1 MQDLLEDARERFKTA
16 IADHVTSDC
25 GSVAAGPWIIS
36 SLLQKS
42 IRRGETAIA
51 QRAALTFLNLKG
63 SAIWRRLTVI
73 AFEDVGVGSIDA
85 VTAGVAASSDAAF
98 RKACGG
104 NERVAIYLASVMA
117 KVAKDRSA
125 DFICGAKD
133 HPNLA
138 SSADA
143 LAKASLEEKLASVRD
158 HELALPKR
166 AIAALL
172 ALVPNGDGAWARGD
186 ADRLLGIY
194 RELNVPEDLLAAIEL
209 GAARTREPITFMLPL
224 LWLAVRDSKES
235 RVLDC
240 PVPPLVKA
248 GDVPLYSLD
257 EHTRLGRE
265 AIWRFAS
272 ENDAVRACL
281 ERFVPAAQRR
291 RAAHVAA
298 FYVDAAPVARRLIWD
313 QSDDLEAF
321 GRERDLMR
329 FGVAKEGIAPLIAV
343 MRANLD
349 HLNALR
355 ADVFTKS
362 HPARTSLPAT
372 PRFAR

>member
-25 GSVAAGPWIIS
+25 GSVAADPWIIS

-133 HPNLA
+133 H
-138 SSADA
+138 
-143 LAKASLEEKLASVRD
+143 R
-158 HELALPKR
+158 
-166 AIAALL
+166 
-172 ALVPNGDGAWARGD
+172 
-186 ADRLLGIY
+186 
-194 RELNVPEDLLAAIEL
+194 
-209 GAARTREPITFMLPL
+209 
-224 LWLAVRDSKES
+224 
-235 RVLDC
+235 
-240 PVPPLVKA
+240 
-248 GDVPLYSLD
+248 
-257 EHTRLGRE
+257 
-265 AIWRFAS
+265 
-272 ENDAVRACL
+272 
-281 ERFVPAAQRR
+281 
-291 RAAHVAA
+291 
-298 FYVDAAPVARRLIWD
+298 
-313 QSDDLEAF
+313 
-321 GRERDLMR
+321 
-329 FGVAKEGIAPLIAV
+329 
-343 MRANLD
+343 
-349 HLNALR
+349 
-355 ADVFTKS
+355 
-362 HPARTSLPAT
+362 
-372 PRFAR
+372 RFARLSPEWRWGLGQGRCRSVTRHLPRTERSRGLARGNRTRRCAHPGADYVHAATPLAGRPRQQGEQSTRLPRAAAGDGRRRSPLFPRRAHPAWPRGDLALCLRERRCAGLP